1 MTKQNVKKIAVTGG
15 LASGKSKV
23 CRLLQEQGA
32 TVLDADKIGHGL
44 LDNQLIAN
52 QVIGLLGGDILTD
65 SKIDRKKV
73 GEKVF
78 HDPVLLKKLE
88 AILHP
93 AIRAEIEQRY
103 QAWLK
108 EGRGNLFVVEIALI
122 FEAGF
127 ESIFDGVL
135 CVVADRDV
143 RKKRFLERN
152 GFDSNFEER
161 EQRQLSQEEKA
172 RRATWHIQNN
182 GDEAG
187 LRKAVDQFLKK
198 LKELT

>member
-1 MTKQNVKKIAVTGG
+1 MMQRSVNKIAVTGG
-15 LASGKSKV
+15 LASGKSTV

-32 TVLDADKIGHGL
+32 TVLDADRIGHGL
-44 LDNQLIAN
+44 LDNQLIAD
-52 QVIGLLGGDILTD
+52 QVVALLDGDILTAG
-65 SKIDRKKV
+65 KIDRKKI

-78 HDPVLLKKLE
+78 HDLALLKKLE

-93 AIRAEIEQRY
+93 AIRAEIERQY

-127 ESIFDGVL
+127 EAVFDGVL
-135 CVVADRDV
+135 CVVADREI
-143 RKKRFLERN
+143 RRKRFLERN
-152 GFDSNFEER
+152 GPHANFEER

-172 RRATWHIQNN
+172 RRATWQIQNN
-182 GDEAG
+182 GDETA
-187 LRKAVDQFLKK
+187 LKKAVNAFLEK
-198 LKELT
+198 LKSA